1 MRAVTRHHQRIRH
14 VLLPDCAAY
23 ISLLCQCLRR
33 TAAGLTCHPSRP
45 PPRRQLAGA
54 LSTADKDMDRLRVEV
69 RGLQQQVRSAETLLM
84 QERTSNDELTA
95 QKDSLRS
102 KLGSAQEQLK
112 QSVLMMQ

>member
-1 MRAVTRHHQRIRH
+1 MCTFNSLRVHPNA
-14 VLLPDCAAY
+14 LLGFTPAD
-23 ISLLCQCLRR
+23 LPHLWPCL
-33 TAAGLTCHPSRP
+33 
-45 PPRRQLAGA
+45 PRRQLAGA

-69 RGLQQQVRSAETLLM
+69 RELQQQVRSAETLLL

-112 QSVLMMQ
+112 ASVLMMQ